1 MGAVSHTFESFIGNS
16 NYKNFGSGELL
27 MGTINMREKKTTKD
41 KKGTCK
47 SQRAF
52 LATPKETPLLQ
63 PEGRKGKG
71 SGIGL
76 KE

>member
-1 MGAVSHTFESFIGNS
+1 MSHTFESFIGNS
-16 NYKNFGSGELL
+16 NYKDFGSGGLL
-27 MGTINMREKKTTKD
+27 MGTINMRKKTTKD

-52 LATPKETPLLQ
+52 LATRKETPLLQ